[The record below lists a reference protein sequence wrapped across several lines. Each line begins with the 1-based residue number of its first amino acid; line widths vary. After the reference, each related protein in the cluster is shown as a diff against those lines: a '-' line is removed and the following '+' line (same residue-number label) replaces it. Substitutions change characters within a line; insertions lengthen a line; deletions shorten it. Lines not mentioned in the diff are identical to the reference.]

1 MCDHGLQFQV
11 RNKQEQMEP
20 RAQSSCSHANVWD
33 NKSQGGSQGGGQG
46 GGGGKQGRLRRRK
59 TPCWQS

>member
-33 NKSQGGSQGGGQG
+33 NKSQGGSHCGGQG

>member
-20 RAQSSCSHANVWD
+20 RAWSSCSQANVWD
-33 NKSQGGSQGGGQG
+33 NKSQGVAIVGGREETEGNG
-46 GGGGKQGRLRRRK
+46 ETG
-59 TPCWQS
+59 